1 MRDYGGAVFYGN
13 GIDGAT
19 GEYILRPQPV
29 DALYDVALEDRLDRQ
44 HAHFQELH
52 YRKHRQDAHL
62 GVEEGLDAT
71 RLDETGWGVLFAS
84 DDGDMEKIRDA
95 LSDLL
100 KVRYWQA
107 RGAYDEGGLYR
118 EFVGENGLRPGEG
131 KGAFL
136 ARHGV
141 GPGPVRPAR
150 GVPYYLLLV
159 GTPEQIPYDVQYQLS
174 TQFAVGRICFEEV
187 EEYAQYARS
196 VVEAESNRF
205 FLPREAAFFGVR
217 NADDPATLRS
227 TEALVKPLFAAMQ
240 GKHPDWCMR
249 LYGEDEASRACL
261 EGVLGGAA
269 TPALLFTASHG
280 LAFPSGYSKQRMLQG
295 ALLCGDWPGPEVW
308 RGRGV
313 IPEDFYFAGEH
324 IDTSRAS
331 LLGLIAF
338 FFSCYGAGTPR
349 KDSFF
354 RAGHKE
360 QAADIARRSF
370 LAALPQR
377 MLSLS
382 RGGAL
387 AVVGHVDRAWGHSF
401 YLEDAVDVADR
412 RQYGVFENTF
422 ERLMQGYP
430 VGFAMEYFADR
441 YAQIASDLS
450 AMLEEVDRGKQVS
463 RVDVARLWTINNDA
477 RSYVI
482 IGDPAVRLPLS
493 GEAIPGERPSFGA
506 IDVGGVSFPV
516 GEAKGVEKPDDK
528 HDTHSLAWLER
539 KLHAVLSEFVRKHP
553 DYMRLE
559 KLGEDGERLE
569 DVRGTLAE
577 ITERRERL
585 GSELQQLHGRIAE
598 AREQAERA
606 ASMRVDS
613 AQGSEPA
620 SVEVRELGCVFAAD
634 GSLHVHVK
642 DEDVARGY
650 EVVLPQRLLRRLYRE
665 LDKIRDRLGT

>member
-1 MRDYGGAVFYGN
+1 MKDNDRTVLYSN
-13 GIDGAT
+13 GIDGVT
-19 GEYILRPQPV
+19 GEYILPPQPV
-29 DALYDVALEDRLDRQ
+29 DEIFNVALQDRLDTQ

-52 YRKHRQDAHL
+52 YRKHRQEAHL

-71 RLDETGWGVLFAS
+71 RLDETGWGILFAS
-84 DDGDMEKIRDA
+84 NDSDTEKIRDA

-100 KVRYWQA
+100 KLRYWQA
-107 RGAYDEGGLYR
+107 RGTYDEGGLYR
-118 EFVGENGLRPGEG
+118 EFSSVDGLQPGES

-150 GVPYYLLLV
+150 GVPYYLLIV
-159 GTPEQIPYDVQYQLS
+159 GTPEQIPYDVQYQLG
-174 TQFAVGRICFEEV
+174 TQFAVGRICFKHV

-217 NADDPATLRS
+217 NADDPATQRS

-240 GKHPDWCMR
+240 EKHPDWSIHM
-249 LYGEDEASRACL
+249 YGEHKASRVSL
-261 EGVLGGAA
+261 EQLLGGAA
-269 TPALLFTASHG
+269 TPTLLFTASHG
-280 LAFPSGYSKQRMLQG
+280 LAFPFGYSQQPMLQG
-295 ALLCGDWPGPEVW
+295 ALLCEDWPGPEQW
-308 RGRGV
+308 KGKGR
-313 IPEDFYFAGEH
+313 IPEDFYFAGSH

-338 FFSCYGAGTPR
+338 FFSCYGAGTPK

-354 RAGHKE
+354 RAEHKE
-360 QAADIARRSF
+360 QAADIAQQSF

-401 YLEDAVDVADR
+401 YVEDAEDVADR
-412 RQYGVFENTF
+412 QQYGVFQNTL

-450 AMLEEVDRGKQVS
+450 AMLDAVDQGKQVS
-463 RVDVARLWTINNDA
+463 RVNLATLWTVNNDA

-493 GEAIPGERPSFGA
+493 SEAIHGERPAFEA
-506 IDVGGVSFPV
+506 IDLGSLSFP
-516 GEAKGVEKPDDK
+516 ARHATSATQRANK
-528 HDTHSLAWLER
+528 HDTHSLAWLEQ
-539 KLHAVLSEFVRKHP
+539 KLHAMLSEFIRKHP
-553 DYMRLE
+553 DYIQLE
-559 KLGEDGERLE
+559 KLRDNDERLQDMKE
-569 DVRGTLAE
+569 TLAE
-577 ITERRERL
+577 IAEQREKL
-585 GSELQQLHGRIAE
+585 GVELQHLHGRIAQ

-606 ASMRVDS
+606 ATTTVDV
-613 AQGSEPA
+613 AQEQESA
-620 SVEVRELGCVFAAD
+620 SVEVREPEYTFAAD
-634 GSLHVHVK
+634 GSLHVK
-642 DEDVARGY
+642 DVAQGY
-650 EVVLPQRLLRRLYRE
+650 EVVLPQALLKRLYRE
-665 LDKIRDRLGT
+665 LSKVRDRLGT